1 MRARVT
7 RDGVVCVKNSPFGI
21 NGKGIQLGSPTPVMA
36 PDMIDSPYFTEPLY
50 IFCLAGG
57 DEWKLVAERLGLDQ
71 EKIRFLDNRT
81 LNPADILIGYIANQR
96 HLTVADLYEVLCDCE
111 LPVIADTL

>member
-1 MRARVT
+1 MEKV
-7 RDGVVCVKNSPFGI
+7 SS
-21 NGKGIQLGSPTPVMA
+21 LGLLLRLWFLIWS
-36 PDMIDSPYFTEPLY
+36 ILRILQSPYS
-50 IFCLAGG
+50 FCVAGG

>member
-1 MRARVT
+1 M
-7 RDGVVCVKNSPFGI
+7 
-21 NGKGIQLGSPTPVMA
+21 
-36 PDMIDSPYFTEPLY
+36 
-50 IFCLAGG
+50 
-57 DEWKLVAERLGLDQ
+57 VAERLDLDQ

-81 LNPADILIGYIANQR
+81 LNPAHALIGYIANQR